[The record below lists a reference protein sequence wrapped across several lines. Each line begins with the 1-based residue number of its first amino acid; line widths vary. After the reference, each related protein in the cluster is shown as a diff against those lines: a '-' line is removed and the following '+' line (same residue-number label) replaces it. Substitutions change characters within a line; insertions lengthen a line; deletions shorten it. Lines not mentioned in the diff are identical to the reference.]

1 MERII
6 LPYQAQRPSTP
17 ARSPEVATA
26 QGAYVPFGAP
36 NPGGPGASTVGKG
49 PGDYLRALR
58 RRFWLLTLVAGTL
71 TALGAVA
78 VLRLPAVYRAEAQ
91 IEIVPPQFDSIL
103 ASILAKDSV
112 RLDSVSAEQYE
123 SNKLA
128 QLRNKQIVDG
138 VLRDPRIGAPVK
150 SEDDPA
156 LELIR
161 DLQTSQFPRSTWY
174 SVVLE
179 GDDPYR
185 IETIL
190 NLWLEAY
197 EDQSDKEIRDKI
209 LDSRKA
215 AEANLTKLDGKLR
228 ELNDKITDAMGNS
241 PELLPGGGN
250 LMLDKYASIGQLRM
264 QKQNAMGQIEQQ
276 LWLSRMFPKEASPYR
291 TSDEE
296 RQIAAL
302 MEDHRALSLQNNQLG
317 RTIRNPRDPARLRL
331 LERRRD
337 LEAEINRLQAQFDRD
352 KGGNQAD
359 NVAETFIEQYQN
371 SVSGELS
378 ALEGEEQKTL
388 AAIQNMA
395 PDHYKFLS
403 LIEERQQTAQ
413 ARANLQEQIDQFDV
427 LSMTQNKPVRITQ
440 PATASS
446 KPVRPNRA
454 IFLALV
460 VLGSIGAGLGLVL
473 VLEHADRSVR
483 APEQLAHGIALPL
496 LGVIPMIRRTAR
508 LQRGGHLWTAGSPQ
522 CAAAD
527 AYRNLRASLV
537 GMGNP
542 GEDPAVTLLIASAKA
557 GEGKST
563 TALNLAATC
572 ARSGERTLLMDVDLR
587 RPSLRSVFDDGEHDV
602 GLVDVLRGELPWQRT
617 LVRTDVPNLDFLPTG
632 DPSGVPVEILGALEL
647 KQLIAAVS
655 GHYDRVILDGPAIL
669 GLADCRMLGR
679 VVDAAL
685 LVVRAGA
692 NDLRP
697 VLRAQS
703 MLEQSRAPLVGVVFN
718 GLNEDMG
725 NWSCVESYL
734 DGLELPDAAEAARL
748 GKRREPKAA
757 LAASAD

>member
-6 LPYQAQRPSTP
+6 LPYHAQRPSPP
-17 ARSPEVATA
+17 AHSAEVATS
-26 QGAYVPFGAP
+26 QGAYVPFGTP
-36 NPGGPGASTVGKG
+36 NAVGPGAGNAGKG

-58 RRFWLLTLVAGTL
+58 RRFWLLALVSATAI
-71 TALGAVA
+71 ALGAVA
-78 VLRLPAVYRAEAQ
+78 VLRMPAVYRAEAQ

-103 ASILAKDSV
+103 ASLLAKDSV
-112 RLDSVSAEQYE
+112 PLDSVSAEQYE

-197 EDQSDKEIRDKI
+197 EYQSSSEIRDKI
-209 LDSRKA
+209 MDSRKA

-228 ELNDKITDAMGNS
+228 ELSDSITAFMANS

-250 LMLDKYASIGQLRM
+250 LLHDKYESIGQYQR
-264 QKQNAMGQIEQQ
+264 QKHNALEEIEQQ
-276 LWLSRMFPKEASPYR
+276 IWFSRMFPKEASPYR
-291 TSDEE
+291 SSDEE

-302 MEDHRALSLQNNQLG
+302 MEQHRSLSVRDNLLA
-317 RTIRNPRDPARLRL
+317 RTIRNPRDPARLHL
-331 LERRRD
+331 LETRRD
-337 LEAEINRLQAQFDRD
+337 LEDRINQLQAEFNR
-352 KGGNQAD
+352 GNQGTPGVEAAD
-359 NVAETFIEQYQN
+359 AFIEQYRDA
-371 SVSGELS
+371 VSGELK
-378 ALEGEEQKTL
+378 ALEGEENKVL

-446 KPVRPNRA
+446 KPVRPNRT

-460 VLGSIGAGLGLVL
+460 VLASIGAGVGLVL
-473 VLEHADRSVR
+473 VLEHLDHSVR
-483 APEQLAHGIALPL
+483 APEQLAGGIALPL

-508 LQRGGHLWTAGSPQ
+508 LQRGGHLWTAGAPG

-537 GMGNP
+537 GIGHP
-542 GEDPAVTLLIASAKA
+542 GEAPAVTLLIASAKA

-617 LVRTDVPNLDFLPTG
+617 LIRTDVPNLDFLPTG

-679 VVDAAL
+679 VVDAAM

-697 VLRAQS
+697 VRRAQS

-718 GLNEDMG
+718 GLDEDMG
-725 NWSCVESYL
+725 NWSSVESYL
-734 DGLELPDAAEAARL
+734 DGLDGQGAAEASRI
-748 GKRREPKAA
+748 GKRREPKVA